1 MKKILSWILSVSFLM
16 LTVLPVHAESM
27 AKEYV
32 LIYRSASAVSQVDA
46 KYHLHEKK
54 IDQLNTTMA
63 VLVLT
68 GLEKNRISKDD
79 NVKALVEN
87 IECKLLAQSLTW
99 NITMVHA
106 DTSWENG
113 ITGLGVKVAV
123 VDTGIYLTHPDL
135 AANIKGSYN
144 AINPKKSGNDDNGH
158 GTHVAGIIAALDNN
172 IGVVGVAPKASLY
185 AVKVLSASGSGTL
198 ASLVKGIQWS
208 IDNDMDVINMS
219 LGFGTATEEQL
230 TPLHD
235 VIVSAVAAN
244 ITVVAAAGNDS
255 AHFTELPGRYPE
267 VFSVAAVNNTGSLAP
282 FNSTG
287 KIDFSAPGVYVYS
300 TYKKSYAT
308 LSGTSMASPHVA
320 GAAALV
326 ISRTS
331 SDLDQDG
338 VVEPLEVKSILAS
351 LASDLAT
358 PGFDNLSGYGM
369 INLEG
374 LN

>member
-27 AKEYV
+27 VKEYV
-32 LIYRSASAVSQVDA
+32 LVYRSASSVSLVDA
-46 KYHLHEKK
+46 KYQLHEKK

-63 VLVLT
+63 VLSLT
-68 GLEKNRISKDD
+68 GLERNRISKDD

-106 DTSWENG
+106 DSIWQNG

-158 GTHVAGIIAALDNN
+158 GTHVAGIIAAIDNN

-208 IDNDMDVINMS
+208 IDHDMDVINMS

-230 TPLHD
+230 TPLHE

-255 AHFTELPGRYPE
+255 THLTELPGRYPE
-267 VFSVAAVNNTGSLAP
+267 VLSVAAVNSTESLAP

-338 VVEPLEVKSILAS
+338 AVEPSEVKSILAS